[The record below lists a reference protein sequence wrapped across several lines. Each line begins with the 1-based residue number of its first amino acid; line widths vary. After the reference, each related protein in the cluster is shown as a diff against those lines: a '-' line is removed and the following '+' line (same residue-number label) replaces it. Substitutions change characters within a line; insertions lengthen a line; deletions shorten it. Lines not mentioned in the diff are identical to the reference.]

1 MKLLHTPSGVALRKI
16 QKEDRKTLVALAN
29 NPKVANNLRD
39 DFPHPYTLEDADHFI
54 YHAQKAHPTKRFCI
68 EKNGIYVGNI
78 GLHPQEDIYKMSA
91 EIGYFIGEEYWG
103 QGIVTEAI
111 KLIVA
116 YGFNQLD
123 LHRIFAGVFSYNHA
137 SKKALENVGFQ
148 FEGTSKDAVFKNGT
162 YYDELRYSL
171 INPNH

>member
-1 MKLLHTPSGVALRKI
+1 MKLLHAPSGVALRKI

-29 NPKVANNLRD
+29 NAKVANNLRD

-54 YHAQKAHPTKRFCI
+54 HHAQKAHPTKRFCI

-91 EIGYFIGEEYWG
+91 EIGYFIGEVYWG

-116 YGFNQLD
+116 YGFDQLD
-123 LHRIFAGVFSYNHA
+123 IHRIFAGVFSYNLA
-137 SKKALENVGFQ
+137 SKKALENAGFQ
-148 FEGTSKDAVFKNGT
+148 FEGTLKDAVFKNGT
-162 YYDELRYSL
+162 YYDELRYAL
-171 INPNH
+171 IHPNH